1 MSIFGH
7 HRSARGS
14 ARDRPSQNYTGTA
27 ADYSHHRSA
36 TDRPSQNYTGTA
48 AGYSHHRSA
57 RGSARDRP
65 SQNYKVRVDF
75 HIHQLVE

>member
-27 ADYSHHRSA
+27 AGYSHHRSA
-36 TDRPSQNYTGTA
+36 RDRPSQNYTGTA
-48 AGYSHHRSA
+48 AGYSYHRSA
-57 RGSARDRP
+57 RACP

-75 HIHQLVE
+75 HIHQLIEQK